1 MGGRKLDGVDAT
13 DLLLRSFELLSS
25 GLGDQPPPRHDLP
38 GGIEPRRLIRVTL
51 LVSLIDDGEAGSAEK
66 R

>member
-38 GGIEPRRLIRVTL
+38 VGIEPRRLIRVTL